1 LNSKPKTV
9 VDVTD
14 VRTQGMYQLLD
25 PGFVGLIFS
34 CFSEDA
40 GKVGRIQAIA
50 FQSQDGRRKTA
61 MPAWGPIRMEP
72 MVTVAESLGG
82 NGGAASASDDVD
94 VEILNS
100 MVPSKA
106 GALQQVNSAALED
119 LFATA
124 DKEPVRN
131 STGSGS
137 YAKAV
142 VREED
147 SLSMQEALH
156 LSNLDISEAEF
167 VRKEVPLEVVPG
179 HTLTH
184 VDFPL
189 SPLVDL
195 QRILFAEEQ
204 AAYHQA
210 MKQSI
215 NRKGQIHPLAAIHH
229 SSTYQASLTKLL
241 EYCLCPVLTSLWDR
255 LQQNKLRLAVLQDES
270 LLLLEQVAA
279 SAQRSGPSTR
289 SSLKRGSPAGG
300 AGSSVP
306 LSASE
311 RRHANAPSSAVRR
324 IHATGSQSDKRISL
338 EQKDTIGSN
347 LINI

>member
-1 LNSKPKTV
+1 
-9 VDVTD
+9 
-14 VRTQGMYQLLD
+14 LD

-72 MVTVAESLGG
+72 MVTVAESLGA

-156 LSNLDISEAEF
+156 LSNLDIRFE
-167 VRKEVPLEVVPG
+167 
-179 HTLTH
+179 
-184 VDFPL
+184 
-189 SPLVDL
+189 
-195 QRILFAEEQ
+195 
-204 AAYHQA
+204 
-210 MKQSI
+210 
-215 NRKGQIHPLAAIHH
+215 
-229 SSTYQASLTKLL
+229 
-241 EYCLCPVLTSLWDR
+241 C
-255 LQQNKLRLAVLQDES
+255 
-270 LLLLEQVAA
+270 
-279 SAQRSGPSTR
+279 
-289 SSLKRGSPAGG
+289 
-300 AGSSVP
+300 
-306 LSASE
+306 
-311 RRHANAPSSAVRR
+311 
-324 IHATGSQSDKRISL
+324 
-338 EQKDTIGSN
+338 
-347 LINI
+347 